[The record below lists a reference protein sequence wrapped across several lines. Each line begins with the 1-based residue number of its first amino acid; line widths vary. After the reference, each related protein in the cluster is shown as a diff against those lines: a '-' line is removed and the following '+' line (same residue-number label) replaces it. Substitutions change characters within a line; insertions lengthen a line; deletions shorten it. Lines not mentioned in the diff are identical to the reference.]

1 MPEFSVKKPL
11 TIFCCAI
18 AILVL
23 GIVAYT
29 RMTPDLFP
37 SMDFPYVIIMTADPG
52 ASPET
57 VEETITK
64 PMERS
69 MATLDHIK
77 SVSSSSADNYSMVML
92 EFEDDV
98 NLDSIGVDIQQQI
111 STLQAG
117 WSETVGR
124 SIPP

>member
-98 NLDSIGVDIQQQI
+98 NEIIQRRAKKEITVASIS
-111 STLQAG
+111 STGIVNLYLH
-117 WSETVGR
+117 
-124 SIPP
+124 